1 MTLDQSILQHFSAL
15 PTQNRRF
22 VKLHT
27 PVGKDVF
34 VAESVEIDEA
44 IGPLPQDGE
53 PAETVRAGFR
63 VVVHALCGDTHLEL
77 KSLMGQGVRVEQLSG
92 RGTNDYRPWHGH
104 VTQAA
109 LLGSDGGLARYR
121 LVIEPWLAFLAERQ
135 DSWVFQGQTV
145 PQIID
150 EVFADYQA
158 QGKLMPQWRWELA
171 DPNVYAQRSLCLQ
184 YKESDLAFVQRLLR
198 EEGLFYWWEH
208 CAKADTADSGSASDS
223 ADELGSHTLVIADHN
238 GAFQANPQARMR
250 FTQGGASLNEDSLW
264 RWSEEHR
271 VQTASLHL
279 ASADYRTLN
288 LRPVSQSGAQ
298 LPQTLAYLGS
308 SDVPGQY
315 AYEDSAQG
323 ERLIQRQIEALDA
336 QRNQIHATAGVRS
349 AAAGS
354 YFTLAEHPLHSG
366 VDELKDR
373 FIITRARHRAHNNLQ
388 AEQNQILHQCE
399 LQAQPLSLP
408 VRMPD
413 GRLNQRPTI
422 SGVQTALVVGRR
434 GEVHTDRDQ
443 RIKVQFHWQRSAN
456 SSHRLSHPGGQ
467 DNAPATDT
475 SGTWVRVLT
484 PVAGAN
490 WGSVLTP
497 RLGQEVLIAFVGGDI
512 DRPVVIGNV
521 YNGQGQTDAQGNQIN
536 SGAAGAT
543 GNAPAWFPG
552 VQHSAVLSGLKSQE
566 LGSSKSGSG
575 GYNQLVFDDS
585 PQASRIELSSTQ
597 AATRLQ
603 LGHLLHQ
610 NDNQR
615 QQSRGHG
622 LDLMTQSWG
631 AVRAGAGLLI
641 SAHGKPGSSQGGG
654 GASGGQMDS
663 CEPLSQITQSQQLL
677 HTLAQSAQDHRA
689 QTLGEPQV
697 KGATEK
703 DKIRQLPAEQALWA
717 TQSSLKESQSQGGAE
732 STSGPDAI
740 GGGTGST
747 AAWSRPDL
755 VIAAP
760 GGITQS
766 SAQSGFYSA
775 GGTTSV
781 LAGQDLNQ
789 LSAANTALAAK
800 EGIVLY
806 TYGKAQNGQKP
817 NSETGIKLHAA
828 AGNVNTQSQS
838 DATHITADKAVQ
850 VSSTHASINAS
861 SPTHILLTAG
871 GAGIKISGGNITLS
885 APGNITFKAGMK
897 NLTGGGSKAALVS
910 SPELPKLDGSYTKQF
925 VLYSLEGEALK
936 DAKLEVY
943 QSGNR
948 MTLWQGGV
956 NGEGKAELKL
966 HDRSATYFA
975 LAGYDG
981 WSSEF
986 ESIEEDWPADDF
998 SSIDLGESDED
1009 GREEEARLGKLL

>member
-1 MTLDQSILQHFSAL
+1 MRLDQSILQHFSAL

-27 PVGKDVF
+27 PLGNDVF

-44 IGPLPQDGE
+44 IGPLPQGGE

-92 RGTNDYRPWHGH
+92 RGTSDYRPWHGH
-104 VTQAA
+104 ITQAA

-158 QGKLMPQWRWELA
+158 QGKLMPRWRWELA
-171 DPNVYAQRSLCLQ
+171 DPSVYAQRSLCLQ
-184 YKESDLAFVQRLLR
+184 YQESDLAFVQRLLR
-198 EEGLFYWWEH
+198 EEGLFYWWAH
-208 CAKADTADSGSASDS
+208 SAKADTADSGSASDS

-238 GAFQANPQARMR
+238 GAFQANAQARVR

-315 AYEDSAQG
+315 AYEDSVQG

-336 QRNQIHATAGVRS
+336 QRHQIHATAGVRS

-408 VRMPD
+408 VRMRD

-422 SGVQTALVVGRR
+422 SGVQTALVVGL
-434 GEVHTDRDQ
+434 GEDVHTDRDQ
-443 RIKVQFHWQRSAN
+443 RIKVQFHWQRGAN
-456 SSHRLSHPGGQ
+456 SSQRLSHPGGQ
-467 DNAPATDT
+467 DNAPAKDT

-490 WGSVLTP
+490 WGSVFTP

-552 VQHSAVLSGLKSQE
+552 AQHSAVLSGLKSQE
-566 LGSSKSGSG
+566 LGSSKSGTG

-585 PQASRIELSSTQ
+585 PQASRIELRSTQ

-622 LDLMTQSWG
+622 LDLVTQSWG

-663 CEPLSQITQSQQLL
+663 REALSQITQSQQLL

-689 QTLGEPQV
+689 QIPGEPQV

-703 DKIRQLPAEQALWA
+703 DKTRQLPAEQALWT
-717 TQSSLKESQSQGGAE
+717 TQNSLKDSQSQGGE
-732 STSGPDAI
+732 STGGQDAI
-740 GGGTGST
+740 GGGIGST

-781 LAGQDLNQ
+781 IAGQDLNQ

-800 EGIVLY
+800 DGIVLY

-817 NSETGIKLHAA
+817 NIETGIKLHAA

-850 VSSTHASINAS
+850 VSSTNASINAS

-885 APGNITFKAGMK
+885 APGSITFKAGMK
-897 NLTGGGSKAALVS
+897 NLTGGGSKSASPLAFPSSSLVMPDKFS
-910 SPELPKLDGSYTKQF
+910 ARMDVYDIFQQQPFKGVRYN
-925 VLYSLEGEALK
+925 
-936 DAKLEVY
+936 AKLGDGRFVAG
-943 QSGNR
+943 SLDNHG
-948 MTLWQGGV
+948 
-956 NGEGKAELKL
+956 
-966 HDRSATYFA
+966 RSAQIYA
-975 LAGYDG
+975 A
-981 WSSEF
+981 
-986 ESIEEDWPADDF
+986 ESQEV
-998 SSIDLGESDED
+998 SLLVGESKPQWDLIVDYDDE
-1009 GREEEARLGKLL
+1009 